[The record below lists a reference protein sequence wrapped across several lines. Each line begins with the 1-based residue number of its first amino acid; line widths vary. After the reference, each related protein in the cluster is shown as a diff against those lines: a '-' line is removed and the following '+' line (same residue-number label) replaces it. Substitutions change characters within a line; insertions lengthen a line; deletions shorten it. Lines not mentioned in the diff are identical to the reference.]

1 MTEFRKRYTKEYL
14 AEIRKILDSIEEDLV
29 NKVDKLA
36 SILTKARE
44 SKKTIFTMG
53 NGGSATTAS
62 HIAQD
67 IAKCTIA
74 EGLPRFKAIALT
86 DSISSILA
94 WANDASYEEIFI
106 EQLKNLMEPGDVVIG
121 ISGSGNSMNV
131 IKAIEYANNNG
142 GLTIGLSG
150 YDGGKLLKCAQ
161 ENIHIPSSHMQR
173 VEDIH
178 LLIGHILI
186 SLIKEEQEQNRNR
199 PE

>member
-1 MTEFRKRYTKEYL
+1 MNEFRQRYTKEYL
-14 AEIRKILDSIEEDLV
+14 AEIKKILDSIEEDLV
-29 NKVDKLA
+29 NELDKLVA
-36 SILTKARE
+36 ILTKARE
-44 SKKTIFTMG
+44 SKKTIYTMG

-86 DSISSILA
+86 DSIPIMLA
-94 WANDASYEEIFI
+94 WANDASYEDIFV

-131 IKAIEYANNNG
+131 IKAIEYANSNG

-161 ENIHIPSSHMQR
+161 ENVHIPSNSMQK

-178 LLIGHILI
+178 LLILHL
-186 SLIKEEQEQNRNR
+186 LMCLLREEGKSG
-199 PE
+199 PA